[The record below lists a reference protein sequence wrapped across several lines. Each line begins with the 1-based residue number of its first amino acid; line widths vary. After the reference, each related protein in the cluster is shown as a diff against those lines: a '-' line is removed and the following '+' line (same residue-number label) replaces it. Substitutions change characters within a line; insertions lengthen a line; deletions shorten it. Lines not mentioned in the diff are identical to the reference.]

1 VQTDLTR
8 SFAARNRYNLEE
20 TMSATFSATKV
31 MLIRHAEK
39 PTSTASG
46 INIDGAPDSSSLI
59 PQGWQRAGALNGLFT
74 SAIGPLPTPQFLFAP
89 NLFGKSK
96 ASNAKKHSSSGTS
109 RRPYET
115 ITPLSQK
122 LGITINAIPG
132 SKNPAQY
139 AKGDY
144 PAMLTAALALQGIVL
159 IAWEHG
165 EIPNIANQ
173 ILGNKTTAPQK
184 WPSERFDMVWVFDLN
199 TATNAYSF
207 NQAPQLLLQGDLTV
221 PIF

>member
-1 VQTDLTR
+1 
-8 SFAARNRYNLEE
+8 
-20 TMSATFSATKV
+20 MSTTYTATKV

-39 PTSTASG
+39 PTSTESG
-46 INIDGAPDSSSLI
+46 INIDGAPDTSSLI

-74 SAIGPLPTPQFLFAP
+74 SAIGPLPTPQYLFAP
-89 NLFGKSK
+89 NLFSSDSSGNSK
-96 ASNAKKHSSSGTS
+96 ASAAKKSGSSGTS

-132 SKNPAQY
+132 SKSPAQY

-144 PAMLTAALALQGIVL
+144 PAMLNVALALQGIVL

-165 EIPNIANQ
+165 EIPNLANQ
-173 ILGNKTTAPQK
+173 ILGNNTTSPQK
-184 WPSERFDMVWVFDLN
+184 WPSERFDIVWVFDLN
-199 TATNAYSF
+199 TATNTYSF
-207 NQAPQLLLQGDLTV
+207 NQAPQLLLQGDLTT

>member
-1 VQTDLTR
+1 
-8 SFAARNRYNLEE
+8 
-20 TMSATFSATKV
+20 MSKTYSATKM

-39 PTSTASG
+39 PTSTENG
-46 INIDGAPDSSSLI
+46 INIDGDPDSSSLI

-74 SAIGPLPTPQFLFAP
+74 SGIGPLPTPHFLFAP
-89 NLFGKSK
+89 NVFSSDAPAKTK
-96 ASNAKKHSSSGTS
+96 ASSGTS

-115 ITPLSQK
+115 ITPLSLK

-132 SKNPAQY
+132 STKPAQY

-144 PAMLTAALALQGIVL
+144 PAMLNAAMACSGIVL
-159 IAWEHG
+159 ISWEHG
-165 EIPNIANQ
+165 EIPNLANQ
-173 ILGNKTTAPQK
+173 ILGNKTTSPQK

-199 TATNAYSF
+199 TATNTYSF
-207 NQAPQLLLQGDLTV
+207 NQAPQLLLQGDLTT

>member
-1 VQTDLTR
+1 
-8 SFAARNRYNLEE
+8 
-20 TMSATFSATKV
+20 MSTTYSATKV

-39 PTSTASG
+39 PTSTESG
-46 INIDGAPDSSSLI
+46 INIDGDPDSSSLI

-89 NLFGKSK
+89 NVYSRDSAGKSK
-96 ASNAKKHSSSGTS
+96 ASAAKKKGSSGTS

-115 ITPLSQK
+115 ITPLSLK

-144 PAMLTAALALQGIVL
+144 PAMLDAALSLQGIVL

-165 EIPNIANQ
+165 EIPNLANQ
-173 ILGNKTTAPQK
+173 ILGNKTTSPQK
-184 WPSERFDMVWVFDLN
+184 WPSERFDIVWVFDLN
-199 TATNAYSF
+199 MATNTYSF
-207 NQAPQLLLQGDLTV
+207 NQAPQLLLQGDLTT

>member
-1 VQTDLTR
+1 
-8 SFAARNRYNLEE
+8 
-20 TMSATFSATKV
+20 MSTTYTATKV

-39 PTSTASG
+39 PTSTESG
-46 INIDGAPDSSSLI
+46 INIDGAPDTSSLI

-74 SAIGPLPTPQFLFAP
+74 SAIGPLPTPQYLFAP
-89 NLFGKSK
+89 NLFSSDSSGNSK
-96 ASNAKKHSSSGTS
+96 ASAAKKSGSSGTS

-115 ITPLSQK
+115 ITPLSLK
-122 LGITINAIPG
+122 LGITINAILG

-144 PAMLTAALALQGIVL
+144 PAMLNAALALQGIVL

-165 EIPNIANQ
+165 EIPNLANQ
-173 ILGNKTTAPQK
+173 VLGNNTTSPQK
-184 WPSERFDMVWVFDLN
+184 WPSERFDIVWVFDLN
-199 TATNAYSF
+199 TATNTYSF
-207 NQAPQLLLQGDLTV
+207 NQAPQLLLQGDLTT